1 MRKRFSLFLCLLSS
15 AEAVPRVMG
24 HPVHVN
30 MWRKTEPARGWV
42 RATSSD
48 SGRLS
53 ATSCSPG
60 ATSATRL
67 RCFPTSPCR
76 VLTRARSC
84 FRRLLSYLHVSA
96 EPVRKMKKK
105 RETRQ
110 PDIQTATEKGSKK
123 RNEGETIVALR
134 NDFLESDETLAN
146 PVQRFSR
153 LRIDS
158 PTVRSRGNDLIGRRS
173 KRSSFSPR
181 DLVPRGYLLYLFFV
195 LFPFFVSHPWPFQP
209 GLVNY

>member
-1 MRKRFSLFLCLLSS
+1 MRKRFSLFSCLLST

-30 MWRKTEPARGWV
+30 MWRKAEPARGWV

-105 RETRQ
+105 
-110 PDIQTATEKGSKK
+110 K
-123 RNEGETIVALR
+123 RNQATRHTDGHGEREQKAKR
-134 NDFLESDETLAN
+134 RRDDRRPS
-146 PVQRFSR
+146 QRLSR
-153 LRIDS
+153 
-158 PTVRSRGNDLIGRRS
+158 VG
-173 KRSSFSPR
+173 
-181 DLVPRGYLLYLFFV
+181 
-195 LFPFFVSHPWPFQP
+195 
-209 GLVNY
+209 

>member
-1 MRKRFSLFLCLLSS
+1 MTISNKESTAWTSQTGHATMRKRSSLFLCLLST
-15 AEAVPRVMG
+15 AEALPRVMG

-30 MWRKTEPARGWV
+30 MWRKAEPARGWV

-105 RETRQ
+105 EKPGNQTYRRPRRKGAKSETK
-110 PDIQTATEKGSKK
+110 E
-123 RNEGETIVALR
+123 
-134 NDFLESDETLAN
+134 
-146 PVQRFSR
+146 
-153 LRIDS
+153 
-158 PTVRSRGNDLIGRRS
+158 RRS
-173 KRSSFSPR
+173 SPFATTFSSRMKPWQTRCS
-181 DLVPRGYLLYLFFV
+181 DSLV
-195 LFPFFVSHPWPFQP
+195 SE
-209 GLVNY
+209 